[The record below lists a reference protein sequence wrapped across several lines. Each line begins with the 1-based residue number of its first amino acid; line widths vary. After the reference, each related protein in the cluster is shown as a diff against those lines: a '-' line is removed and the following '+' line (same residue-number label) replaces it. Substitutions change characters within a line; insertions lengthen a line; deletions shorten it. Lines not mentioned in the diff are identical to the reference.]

1 MNAPILRFTDTV
13 ICNNIKKA
21 FDRAQRKFQNAKEQI
36 DMQEVLA
43 HLSEDPLRCALL
55 DSRSPF
61 ERDVKMSMK
70 LWLGLYFIF
79 LPLVILL
86 VIAYVFHIPYS
97 FVFLMIFIEAILLSQ
112 RVEVLVRRYI
122 KLHNLSYR

>member
-1 MNAPILRFTDTV
+1 MDAAILRLTDTV

-21 FDRAQRKFQNAKEQI
+21 FKQARQKFQDSKEQI
-36 DMQEVLA
+36 DMQEVIA
-43 HLSEDPLRCALL
+43 NLSEDPLRCALL
-55 DSRSPF
+55 DHHSPF

-70 LWLGLYFIF
+70 LSLGFYFIL
-79 LPLVILL
+79 LPLVVLSGL
-86 VIAYVFHIPYS
+86 AYIFHIPIS
-97 FVFLMIFIEAILLSQ
+97 FVFLLIFIEAIFLSQ